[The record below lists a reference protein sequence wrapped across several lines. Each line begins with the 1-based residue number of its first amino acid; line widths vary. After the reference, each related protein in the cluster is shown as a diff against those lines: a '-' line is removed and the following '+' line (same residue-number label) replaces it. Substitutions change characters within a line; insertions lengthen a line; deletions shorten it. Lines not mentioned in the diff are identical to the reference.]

1 MKVLFITSTRIG
13 DAVLST
19 SILNYLK
26 NRFPHCSLYIAT
38 GKTAASLFKNFNN
51 IKKIFILEKKFFKIH
66 WLELWSRTFFNKW
79 DIVIDLRGSIIS
91 YFLFNKKK
99 YVYKSINKNI
109 HRLDELAILMET
121 KHLPLPLIPVLK
133 KDMKKISKDFL
144 KLKNSIAIGASA
156 NWPAKIWPSK
166 NFVKLIH
173 MFLKEKQFGKKK
185 SIVFFGSS
193 KDLKNIK
200 KITKHLKKFKVKN
213 FCGKLNLIE
222 VAAHLKKCKIFIGN
236 DSGLMH
242 IASVSG
248 IPTLGLFGP
257 SLESRYAPK
266 GNNAYYIRTKKTFN
280 QLTGAKNF
288 DWNTK
293 KNLMSSL
300 SVNAVFNK
308 IKKILTSN
316 N

>member
-38 GKTAASLFKNFNN
+38 GKTAALLSKNFNN
-51 IKKIFILEKKFFKIH
+51 VKKIFILKKNFFKVH
-66 WLELWSRTFFNKW
+66 WLELWSQTFFNKW

-109 HRLDELAILMET
+109 HRLDELAILMER

-300 SVNAVFNK
+300 SVNDVFNK

-316 N
+316 S

>member
-121 KHLPLPLIPVLK
+121 KHLPLPWIPVLK

-213 FCGKLNLIE
+213 LCGKLNLIE

-242 IASVSG
+242 IASASG

-266 GNNAYYIRTKKTFN
+266 GNNSYYIRTKKTFN